1 MKEDE
6 FANLMEEIKQ
16 WNSQVINYGAYR
28 TGTFVDRQLQGQ
40 ENANAAISAQT
51 EMGSKAPPTN
61 VKTSQQTQ
69 QINASIDSDKRQITK
84 WNGGSDDGKDP
95 NRSGSS

>member
-1 MKEDE
+1 
-6 FANLMEEIKQ
+6 
-16 WNSQVINYGAYR
+16 
-28 TGTFVDRQLQGQ
+28 
-40 ENANAAISAQT
+40 
-51 EMGSKAPPTN
+51 MGSKAPPTN

>member
-28 TGTFVDRQLQGQ
+28 TGTFVDRQL
-40 ENANAAISAQT
+40 
-51 EMGSKAPPTN
+51 
-61 VKTSQQTQ
+61 
-69 QINASIDSDKRQITK
+69 
-84 WNGGSDDGKDP
+84 
-95 NRSGSS
+95 